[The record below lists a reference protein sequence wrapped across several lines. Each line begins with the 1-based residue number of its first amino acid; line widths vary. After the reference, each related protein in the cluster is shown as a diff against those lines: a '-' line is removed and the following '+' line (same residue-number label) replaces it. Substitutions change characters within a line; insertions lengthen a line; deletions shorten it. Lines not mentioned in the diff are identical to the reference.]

1 MSYAGPVSR
10 GKRVSSTE
18 SAKEGSS
25 QADLGQ
31 RRQLTASSA
40 GSASAGQGTIF
51 AAGLALGIA
60 LGAGAALLLAPN
72 SGAET
77 RRALV
82 RRSRKVGRRSRDA
95 WDDLRDEL
103 RNALRDRRRARRRKR
118 LAAQEAEADV

>member
-1 MSYAGPVSR
+1 MSYAGPASR
-10 GKRVSSTE
+10 GKRVSATE
-18 SAKEGSS
+18 SAQEGS
-25 QADLGQ
+25 ARPDFAQ
-31 RRQLTASSA
+31 RRPLTASSE
-40 GSASAGQGTIF
+40 GSASSGQGTIF

-72 SGAET
+72 SGVET

-82 RRSRKVGRRSRDA
+82 RRSRRVGRRSRDA

-103 RNALRDRRRARRRKR
+103 RNALRNRRRDRRRKR

>member
-18 SAKEGSS
+18 SAQESS
-25 QADLGQ
+25 ARPDLAQ
-31 RRQLTASSA
+31 RRQLTASSE
-40 GSASAGQGTIF
+40 GSASAGQGPIF

-72 SGAET
+72 SGVET

>member
-10 GKRVSSTE
+10 GKRVSTE
-18 SAKEGSS
+18 SVKEGSS
-25 QADLGQ
+25 RADLAQ
-31 RRQLTASSA
+31 RRQLTASAA
-40 GSASAGQGTIF
+40 GSASSRQGTIF

-60 LGAGAALLLAPN
+60 LGAGAALLMAPN

-82 RRSRKVGRRSRDA
+82 RRSRSVGRRSRDA

-103 RNALRDRRRARRRKR
+103 RNALRNRRRDRRRKR
-118 LAAQEAEADV
+118 LAAREAEADV